1 MNVNIFEYKKTMMR
15 QTISILTMMVSLS
28 MILHQSLLAQEEK
41 TPNKLFYTEL
51 CGPGVIM
58 SANFDSRFTSNE
70 RLGFGYRLGAGFGV
84 GMVRTIWVDKQWNYT
99 YTENIRRSYYSFPV
113 GLNYIFG
120 KPKSAHNFE
129 VGAGATFLTQKVSL
143 YYHQVKKPGHAIG
156 FLTFMYRLMPEDGGF
171 SFRVGFTPI
180 IGTSGDLCFSGAV
193 GFGYA
198 F

>member
-1 MNVNIFEYKKTMMR
+1 MKQSHSVLAI
-15 QTISILTMMVSLS
+15 IIGLTLSHHLSLS
-28 MILHQSLLAQEEK
+28 AQDGKVANKVFYSELL
-41 TPNKLFYTEL
+41 
-51 CGPGVIM
+51 GPGVIM
-58 SANFDSRFTSNE
+58 SANFDSRFSSNDH
-70 RLGFGYRLGAGFGV
+70 LGFGYRLGVGFA
-84 GMVRTIWVDKQWNYT
+84 I
-99 YTENIRRSYYSFPV
+99 ENIRRSYYSFPV